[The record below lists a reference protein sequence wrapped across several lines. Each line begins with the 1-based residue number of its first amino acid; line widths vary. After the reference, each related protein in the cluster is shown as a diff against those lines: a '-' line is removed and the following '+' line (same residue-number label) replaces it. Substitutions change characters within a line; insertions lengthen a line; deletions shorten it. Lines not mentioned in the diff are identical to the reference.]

1 MLNKIVAMVILNKSL
16 GDIAAYVSEQCPNM
30 TSAQIAMLI
39 GMAQE
44 WSKQV

>member
-1 MLNKIVAMVILNKSL
+1 MLNKIVAMVLLNRSL

-44 WSKQV
+44 WATKV